1 MKLPETKTIIR
12 KARTSAIVAL
22 TATMFAS
29 CGVTADAADAA
40 AAPTISRPNILY
52 IFADDL
58 SHRTISCY
66 PEAHDWVNT
75 PNIDRL
81 AKEGVRFTTCYT
93 GAWCQ
98 PSRATALTG
107 HLQHGIQW
115 MRAKTDSSEQP
126 CPYWP
131 AAFREAGYHT
141 GIIGKWHTGKD
152 KAHGRAWDYSA
163 IWDHTNGRVYGGYY
177 VKQRIDFNGGPPKK
191 VGGYSTDNY
200 TGWAVEYVKA
210 RAGEPDRPWYLWICY
225 DAVHHPFKEAARH
238 QDKYRKTPP
247 VPVPEDIYPPRPDK
261 PRYMR
266 NYGVWRRAEDGQPLC
281 TRPTPAHFGRT
292 LTEAVQQY
300 NRAVRALDEGVG
312 KVMAALEATG
322 QLDNT
327 VVVFTSDQGYAWG
340 QHGFA
345 WKYAPYDANL
355 RAPLLVRYPKRYPRG
370 AVCKQAVA
378 GHDLIPTFFALAGID
393 LPWKMHGRDISPLL
407 ENPQAEWNEP
417 VMLENL
423 FNHYGSDTSAGH
435 GAGSGGVPWWIFLR
449 KGKYKYI
456 RTLVANEV
464 EELYD
469 LETDPEE
476 LHNLAVEQ
484 DFHDLLD
491 QFRRMMIDE
500 LKRTDAEMVDHLP
513 PVKVATT
520 KENP

>member
-1 MKLPETKTIIR
+1 MT
-12 KARTSAIVAL
+12 ARTTTRRNFL
-22 TATMFAS
+22 K
-29 CGVTADAADAA
+29 GVGLSAA
-40 AAPTISRPNILY
+40 ASALPRISRAVQADDAPKPKSHSRANILY

-58 SHRTISCY
+58 SHRAVGCC
-66 PEAHDWVNT
+66 PEAHDWVHT

-107 HLQHGIQW
+107 RLQHGVEW
-115 MRAKTDSSEQP
+115 MKAGNHSSEQP
-126 CPYWP
+126 CPFWP
-131 AAFREAGYHT
+131 AAFRKAGYHT

-152 KAHGRAWDYSA
+152 KGHGRAWDYSA
-163 IWDHTNGRVYGGYY
+163 IWDHVQSNAYY
-177 VKQRIDFNGGPPKK
+177 VGQSIDFNGGPPEK

-200 TGWAVEYVKA
+200 TTWAVEYVKA
-210 RAGEPDRPWYLWICY
+210 RAKQPGQPWYLWLCY
-225 DAVHHPFKEAARH
+225 DAVHHPFQEAARH
-238 QDKYRKTPP
+238 QDDYRETPLVR
-247 VPVPEDIYPPRPDK
+247 VPQDIYPPRPDK

-266 NYGVWRRAEDGQPLC
+266 DYGVWRRGKNGRPVC
-281 TRPTPAHFGRT
+281 TRRTPAHLGRT
-292 LTEAVQQY
+292 LTVAVQQY

-312 KVMAALEATG
+312 EVMAALEATG
-322 QLDNT
+322 QLDKT

-355 RAPLLVRYPKRYPRG
+355 RAPLLVRYPKRFPRG
-370 AVCKQAVA
+370 AVCTKPVG

-393 LPWKMHGRDISPLL
+393 LPWKMHGRDILPML
-407 ENPQAEWNEP
+407 ENPQAEWDEP

-423 FNHYGSDTSAGH
+423 RNYYGSDTNAGH
-435 GAGSGGVPWWIFLR
+435 GRGMGGVPWWIFLR

-476 LHNLAVEQ
+476 LHNLAVKKEY
-484 DFHDLLD
+484 HDLLAR
-491 QFRRMMIDE
+491 FREMLIAE
-500 LKRTDAEMVDHLP
+500 LRRTDAGMANNLP
-513 PVKVATT
+513 PVKVVTA
-520 KENP
+520 KERG